1 MGTVMKDWGGRITAT
16 LVGFVASLLILVATM
31 GATFT
36 TEGAVSRQVKLESPY
51 VQDRSLI
58 LYRLEQ
64 IEKKLDDLLSRQ

>member
-1 MGTVMKDWGGRITAT
+1 MGTVMRDMWGKIAAT
-16 LVGFVASLLILVATM
+16 LAGFVVSLVVLLATM

-36 TEGAVSRQVKLESPY
+36 TEANVSKQVKLESPY

-64 IEKKLDDLLSRQ
+64 IEKKLDDLLSRE